1 MIKLSQLILYLL
13 LFIIAWTIFWSV
25 TYKLFGISIGS
36 ININNGILF
45 NNIKIHHRNI
55 INIDSIRFRLW
66 GNNRKLI
73 ISGLDVTIH
82 KSPKKN
88 RKSKERE
95 LFDLILFP
103 KNTIGKVIVRF
114 LVCHIPNFDIQMKHT
129 FFRINQQITY
139 LEYIS
144 YTSES
149 RYSKQDSNNLKF
161 KATTIFNHIKIYNKD
176 AKEEEFPIVSVDNL
190 KFDQKFVINLTTG
203 LLNKIRFQMFMD
215 NFKTSAFKLIKI
227 FINDIIESFEPKE
240 TEKSSTNQEKFEAGL
255 KYLRL
260 LYTNIDEI
268 SILIENFNILELP
281 VITNQPISELLNG
294 PFPRESLE
302 FSTKSINFN
311 VIKLSNDSA
320 GFHTIFN
327 HNDIPINFSNAIQAF
342 VVKYSTISQK
352 EDLVSKSSVEVL
364 NLPNYSINFKG
375 NVFDRLTK
383 GEGFKDCKIEIFL
396 TCSNPILDLNSHIL
410 SLFIFNLVTIQK
422 YFKFKKLYGI
432 YKKVVNHQ
440 KIDLID
446 GEERLEKSPFK
457 DKLWNY
463 LQEYYPRLD
472 VKFVIE
478 QPRIIIKHP
487 VDKIQ
492 LVNFQYSS
500 LMLQVFTNKDRSYD
514 VNCQILHPSVN
525 YIENFENFELFS
537 INDINTRVEILKNL
551 KFNIGVLLMK
561 LRLDFSNIDA
571 IDGIQSLILKLTE
584 EAESTLKS
592 GSMVSYLDQKI
603 QKYDRIVSKLMNQNK
618 KHKSLADKIFTYLPD
633 WLVEFKLTLSEISL
647 VFASQSVIS
656 DIKDSR
662 CIGINLREFQTKL
675 KNENTLDSEKS
686 STLDTLTES
695 YWSNHCHL
703 EDFKFVIKEHN
714 WVPFIE
720 LPSININT
728 NAQKLLDVN
737 ILIDQ
742 ITGEVDYFK
751 LFTIVGS
758 LQLLKKVIEPVKVLQ
773 SKLPKSQS
781 SPAPKSSI
789 KDLLNIDCKVKKTDI
804 GINLH
809 NDYKMKLDFFQT
821 KVNYHHDI
829 SLYNKFGRV
838 LTESPT
844 LEGYWSRMMCLDD
857 LKLRYLLNSKEI
869 LIHSDFIKLI
879 HPHQHVTYR
888 LFDNLSIT
896 IKILKHLFTILKNPD
911 IDKKNVHPSMSK
923 PRKLPHINI
932 KTSKLLFVME
942 DDPFESELNMI
953 FQLGKTEQQ
962 KRSDLL
968 QVFEETAEKNRT
980 HPDQIE
986 EAMEKLSETLSESWI
1001 RKVKGYKSQLNE
1013 EIIKTKRFLFGNEA
1027 KLEPKYQHH
1036 IQPYSLHAP
1045 LLTIIMN
1052 DLNLNSTSPK
1062 FQMSELPQFLY
1073 DIGQGQPKDTQ
1084 WSLNLPTYLDLK
1096 LGELRM
1102 HLRDYP
1108 LPLLFVPKV
1117 KNQSS
1122 VQMSG
1127 HLVIGEALVD
1137 GEEHIRKV
1145 KCDLVR
1151 GDDDYS
1157 INIFKTLTSVKLF
1170 TDLEVS
1176 FDSKRPSRFVWGQSY
1191 QFGIQQVMLNFEQ
1204 FSKPPIDPSAKL
1216 GFWDKLRLIMHGK
1229 FRIECNNGPLEVA
1242 FKGSRDPYEIFDEG
1256 TGFILSFKDNVVW
1269 TINETDD
1276 SREFC
1281 NVNSENITWYIPNY
1295 LAAPMVS
1302 WCNDSSRIT
1311 YFPDCKEFVTSTYG
1325 YYLNDDNY
1333 CSSKSYNPDNNF
1345 EKKVVNLSG
1354 GVKFTVGFVL
1364 EKDIDGEKK
1373 DTGIPHYDV
1382 KLFNPEY
1389 TKEDHDSYTGFRSDY
1404 INMAISL
1411 DANFSESYNTIH
1423 LSPTVFSQFFT
1434 WWKLFASNLQL
1445 PIRKGKLFGEVKK
1458 STKFSQHLV
1467 TNRFKFN
1474 LKSLFISHIYR
1485 EENLNNED
1493 NFIQCWG
1500 LRGKMND
1507 FIVDL
1512 HQRKEERIS
1521 VNKSLSRNLKVKKMN
1536 FHIADVHLNGIDLR
1550 IVSAKFDHDIYKTS
1564 ANVNPNI
1571 DYKIDNS
1578 KDSKYKIFDNDKQWF
1593 DIEDYQEAFLPSLAH
1608 CKRIITIL
1616 PLLYSQRFSYLRDTE
1631 PDGRFKEQD
1640 LFQSE
1645 IDVLEQLKKVFKT
1658 RQSAVKNRI
1667 KQLNYHTKQHGES
1680 KDLKRR
1686 IQVLHEELD
1695 NLKQEELNYTNH
1707 DRRMLVSNVNAKFS
1721 NKFVLLHMLLKWNNS
1736 NRNLLNKYLH
1746 YVKLLR
1752 LLRRYLSYESVS
1764 IVEEIIERANNWD
1777 DASYSIANSKNLNKV
1792 RSGAKLQSCQD
1803 RIDNFDDILA
1813 QISSNES
1820 LTKDYL
1826 FEIISPQIQL
1836 QSEESKDSVVL
1847 ITTPHIDGKVVS
1859 IYEKGNDKLT
1869 IGLEE
1874 LENRFGV
1881 LLQNANVFVFKKS
1894 DDIEYNVFDEN
1905 CYGSTTDWPP
1915 WLGYEISKD
1924 SSLAGKDNVLI
1935 ENISS
1940 MVTMID
1946 QKPFASGFS
1955 RNEEDDDNSDYFDA
1969 DTDDHKLASQSLKV
1983 DIPKVIITS
1992 TASQYFTL
2000 YSIITDLL
2008 IYTEPSNKEYLE
2020 KLEKL
2025 KFSNDFQNLPSVY
2038 DRIMRLHKYFYLV
2051 KFLNRNYNFRQASL
2065 DNEQL
2070 NDYLELQL
2078 ILQDIK
2084 NEINLLMHSI
2094 LTGNVDLNDNEEN
2107 STKAE
2112 FAINADEI
2120 ILHMLE
2126 DDRSPII
2133 DIAMAKGKFKRSVNV
2148 DDSNINSVEVRMLQG
2163 FNLLPNARFPAF
2175 LEPLQHDEHDKDNLI
2190 TINWSVHQDVGG
2202 IKLIDNFEVN
2212 SKPLSLRIDENT
2224 GLKLMNYIF
2233 QTDILNIDESP
2244 LLDKK
2249 KDNEEEQEDIQH
2261 LQNDDESEEQEVKEG
2276 ASTVGKRRSQI
2287 LGPKSFSHSST
2298 SDEDYDEQL
2307 DDMVSRSKKYIS
2319 VNHLVIN
2326 PVSLSVSLKL
2336 KGGYKRLLNVTDFKF
2351 LLPELRIHKRIMSVL
2366 EITMLLKKFITKAIL
2381 GHLGG
2386 LVKNKMTIRKN
2397 PTLMFDE
2404 PLKPLK
2410 RYVNFTLINELRGT
2424 TTVDKDN

>member
-1 MIKLSQLILYLL
+1 
-13 LFIIAWTIFWSV
+13 
-25 TYKLFGISIGS
+25 
-36 ININNGILF
+36 
-45 NNIKIHHRNI
+45 
-55 INIDSIRFRLW
+55 
-66 GNNRKLI
+66 
-73 ISGLDVTIH
+73 
-82 KSPKKN
+82 
-88 RKSKERE
+88 
-95 LFDLILFP
+95 
-103 KNTIGKVIVRF
+103 
-114 LVCHIPNFDIQMKHT
+114 MKHT
-129 FFRINQQITY
+129 YFRFNQQIIY

-144 YTSES
+144 INSES
-149 RYSKQDSNNLKF
+149 RYSKQNSNDLKF
-161 KATTIFNHIKIYNKD
+161 KSATILNHVKIYNKD
-176 AKEEEFPIVSVDNL
+176 AKEEEFPIISIDNH
-190 KFDQKFVINLTTG
+190 KFDSKFVIDLTTG
-203 LLNKIRFQMFMD
+203 LLNKIRFQMFVD
-215 NFKTSAFKLIKI
+215 NFKTSVFKLIKI
-227 FINDIIESFEPKE
+227 FLNDIIESFEPKD
-240 TEKSSTNQEKFEAGL
+240 TEKSSINQEKFEAGL

-268 SILIENFNILELP
+268 SLLIENFNVLELP
-281 VITNQPISELLNG
+281 IITNQPISELLNA

-311 VIKLSNDSA
+311 VIKLSNESA

-342 VVKYSTISQK
+342 VIKYSTITQK
-352 EDLVSKSSVEVL
+352 GDLVSKSSVEVL

-396 TCSNPILDLNSHIL
+396 TCSNPILDLDSHIL
-410 SLFIFNLVTIQK
+410 SLFIFNIVTIQK

-440 KIDLID
+440 PIDFID
-446 GEERLEKSPFK
+446 GEEQLQKSLFK

-463 LQEYYPRLD
+463 LQEYYPSLD

-514 VNCQILHPSVN
+514 VSCQILHPSVN

-537 INDINTRVEILKNL
+537 INDINTKVEILKNL
-551 KFNIGVLLMK
+551 KFNIGVSLMR
-561 LRLDFSNIDA
+561 LRLDLSNIDA
-571 IDGIQSLILKLTE
+571 IEGIQSLLMKITE

-592 GSMVSYLDQKI
+592 GSMLSYLDQKI
-603 QKYDRIVSKLMNQNK
+603 SKYDRIVSKLMNQNK
-618 KHKSLADKIFTYLPD
+618 SHKSLADKIFNYLPD
-633 WLVEFKLTLSEISL
+633 WLVDFKLTLSEISFI
-647 VFASQSVIS
+647 FASQSVIS
-656 DIKDSR
+656 DVKDSR
-662 CIGINLREFQTKL
+662 CMGINLHEFQTTL

-686 STLDTLTES
+686 STSDTLTES
-695 YWSNHCHL
+695 YWSSHSQL
-703 EDFKFVIKEHN
+703 EDFKFLIKEED
-714 WVPFIE
+714 WLPFIK
-720 LPSININT
+720 LPSINVDV
-728 NAQKLLDVN
+728 NAHKLLDINV
-737 ILIDQ
+737 LIDQ
-742 ITGEVDYFK
+742 VTGDVDYFK

-758 LQLLKKVIEPVKVLQ
+758 LQLLTKIIEPLKILQ
-773 SKLPKSQS
+773 SKLPKSEPKPKS
-781 SPAPKSSI
+781 SSSI
-789 KDLLNIDCKVKKTDI
+789 KDLLNIDCKFKKTDI
-804 GINLH
+804 QINLH
-809 NDYKMKLDFFQT
+809 DDYKLKFDFFQT
-821 KVNYHHDI
+821 KLNYHHDLC
-829 SLYNKFGRV
+829 LYNKFGRV

-844 LEGYWSRMMCLDD
+844 LEGYWSRMVCLDD
-857 LKLRYLLNSKEI
+857 LKLRYLLNTREI
-869 LIHSDFIKLI
+869 MVNSEFIKLI
-879 HPHQHVTYR
+879 HPHQHVTYK

-896 IKILKHLFTILKNPD
+896 IKVLKHLFAILKNPD
-911 IDKKNVHPSMSK
+911 VDKKNVYPSKSK

-953 FQLGKTEQQ
+953 FQLGKIEQQ

-980 HPDQIE
+980 PPDQIE
-986 EAMEKLSETLSESWI
+986 EALEKLTETISASWI
-1001 RKVKGYKSQLNE
+1001 RKVKGYKAQLNE

-1027 KLEPKYQHH
+1027 KLESKFQHN

-1052 DLNLNSTSPK
+1052 DLNLNITSPR
-1062 FQMSELPQFLY
+1062 FQMNELPQFLY
-1073 DIGQGQPKDTQ
+1073 DIGQGQPKDTE
-1084 WSLNLPTYLDLK
+1084 WSLNVPTYLDLK

-1108 LPLLFVPKV
+1108 LPLLFVPK
-1117 KNQSS
+1117 KKSHPS

-1137 GEEHIRKV
+1137 GDEHIRNV

-1151 GDDDYS
+1151 GDDKNYS

-1176 FDSKRPSRFVWGQSY
+1176 FDSHKASRFVWGQSY

-1204 FSKPPIDPSAKL
+1204 FSKPPIDPSGKL

-1269 TINETDD
+1269 TINENDD

-1311 YFPDCKEFVTSTYG
+1311 YFPDCKDFVTSSYG

-1333 CSSKSYNPDNNF
+1333 CNSKNYNPDNNF

-1364 EKDIDGEKK
+1364 QRDIDGEKK
-1373 DTGIPHYDV
+1373 DIGKPHYDV
-1382 KLFNPEY
+1382 KLFNPEF
-1389 TKEDHDSYTGFRSDY
+1389 TDENHDSYTGFRSDY

-1423 LSPTVFSQFFT
+1423 LSPTVFSQFFN

-1458 STKFSQHLV
+1458 STKFSQHLI

-1593 DIEDYQEAFLPSLAH
+1593 DIEDYQEAFVPSLAH

-1640 LFQSE
+1640 LFQSD
-1645 IDVLEQLKKVFKT
+1645 IDVLEQSKKVFKT
-1658 RQSAVKNRI
+1658 RQSAIKNRI
-1667 KQLNYHTKQHGES
+1667 KQLKYYVKRFGES
-1680 KDLKRR
+1680 KDLNKR
-1686 IQVLHEELD
+1686 IEVLNKELD
-1695 NLKQEELNYTNH
+1695 DLKQEELNYTNH
-1707 DRRMLVSNVNAKFS
+1707 DRRMSISNVNAKFS

-1752 LLRRYLSYESVS
+1752 LLRRYLSYESIS
-1764 IVEEIIERANNWD
+1764 IVEEIIERANKWD
-1777 DASYSIANSKNLNKV
+1777 DSAYSLANSRNLNKV
-1792 RSGAKLQSCQD
+1792 RSGPGLKLQSCQD
-1803 RIDNFDDILA
+1803 RIDNFDDILSK
-1813 QISSNES
+1813 ISNNES
-1820 LTKDYL
+1820 LTQDYL

-1847 ITTPHIDGKVVS
+1847 ITTPHIDGKVNS

-1869 IGLEE
+1869 IGLDE
-1874 LENRFGV
+1874 LETRFGV
-1881 LLQNANVFVFKKS
+1881 LLQNANVFVFKKD
-1894 DDIEYNVFDEN
+1894 DDIDNKVFDEN
-1905 CYGSTTDWPP
+1905 CYGSTSNWPP

-1924 SSLAGKDNVLI
+1924 SSLAGKQNVLI

-1946 QKPFASGFS
+1946 QKPFGSSLA
-1955 RNEEDDDNSDYFDA
+1955 RNDEEEEDNDSDYFDA
-1969 DTDDHKLASQSLKV
+1969 DTDEHKLSASQSLRV

-2000 YSIITDLL
+2000 YSIVTDLL

-2038 DRIMRLHKYFYLV
+2038 DRITKLHKYFYLV
-2051 KFLNRNYNFRQASL
+2051 KFLNRNYNFRQANL

-2078 ILQDIK
+2078 ILQDIQ

-2094 LTGNVDLNDNEEN
+2094 LTGNVELNDNEESN

-2148 DDSNINSVEVRMLQG
+2148 DDSNVNSVEVRMLQG
-2163 FNLLPNARFPAF
+2163 FNLLPKARFPAF
-2175 LEPLQHDEHDKDNLI
+2175 LEPLQHDFDHQNSEDNLI

-2212 SKPLSLRIDENT
+2212 SKPLSLRMDEST
-2224 GLKLMNYIF
+2224 GIKLMNYIF
-2233 QTDILNIDESP
+2233 QTDISNIDESP

-2249 KDNEEEQEDIQH
+2249 KDDEEEQEEVEEIENSDEE
-2261 LQNDDESEEQEVKEG
+2261 DDEDKAKLDEKT
-2276 ASTVGKRRSQI
+2276 STIGKRRSQI
-2287 LGPKSFSHSST
+2287 LGSKSFTHSST

-2307 DDMVSRSKKYIS
+2307 DNMVLRSKKYIS

-2366 EITMLLKKFITKAIL
+2366 EITMLLKKLVTKAIL

-2397 PTLMFDE
+2397 PTRIFDE

-2410 RYVNFTLINELRGT
+2410 RYVNFTSINELRGT
-2424 TTVDKDN
+2424 ATNDKE